1 MKKINVKSIL
11 IKLAIVVG
19 LVAVDLITKK
29 LAQVYL
35 QGSDTIVLI
44 PNFLEL
50 SFVKNSGAS
59 FGMMSDKTLILTI
72 FSGVFI
78 VGIIVYDYFFG
89 DNNKLYISAFVL
101 ILAGAI
107 GNFVERVVAMH
118 EVTDFIGMFNW
129 YVCNIADIF
138 ICVGI
143 ALYVLYCILD
153 ILSKRKTKD
162 AKDNS

>member
-89 DNNKLYISAFVL
+89 DNNKLYI
-101 ILAGAI
+101 
-107 GNFVERVVAMH
+107 VVG
-118 EVTDFIGMFNW
+118 E
-129 YVCNIADIF
+129 
-138 ICVGI
+138 
-143 ALYVLYCILD
+143 
-153 ILSKRKTKD
+153 
-162 AKDNS
+162 